1 MSTPSIPGE
10 GGRIPVEVARRI
22 RLVVLDVD
30 GVLTDAGVYLG
41 QDGTGAT
48 VEFKRF
54 DIQDGLGLRLLQEAG
69 IDVALVSGR
78 VSPATAVRARELGID
93 ACHQVAGA
101 HKLPTVRALCQERG
115 LQWDEV
121 AMVADDL
128 PDIPVLE
135 RVGLPVAVGN
145 AVREVRQAAL
155 WTTRRE
161 GGRGAVREF
170 CRVLL
175 EARGEWRTRVE
186 AYVDARRGD
195 HESP

>member
-41 QDGTGAT
+41 QDGTGTT

>member
-1 MSTPSIPGE
+1 MSTPPTPGE
-10 GGRIPVEVARRI
+10 GARIPTDVARRI

-41 QDGTGAT
+41 EDGNGTT
-48 VEFKRF
+48 VELKRF

-101 HKLPTVRALCQERG
+101 HKLPTVRMLCEERG
-115 LQWDEV
+115 LRWDEV

-128 PDIPVLE
+128 PDLPVLE

-175 EARGEWRTRVE
+175 EARGEWKARVE

-195 HESP
+195 HGSP